1 MITLTANLPILL
13 MGPMVRRAEQTGVC
27 IQFATSKSASC
38 QINLLNIEC
47 YSEQQTIALGQH
59 LYLHFIV
66 IKPVDNLF
74 PVDKL
79 LSYELIID
87 DAIIDLSPWC
97 YSNQITPAF
106 VIPNKLSD
114 ILHGS
119 CRNAHHPAK
128 DSLVSASHWQNTQRG
143 NNTQG
148 AQLLLL
154 SGDQVYADDVA
165 GPMLLAI
172 YQLIKA
178 LGIYKE
184 QPLAIELPGDINE
197 QLYNR
202 HLFLPKTP
210 WQKRSKLGVGYWL
223 KKDEPHFSS
232 VKAYNHLIHFE
243 EYIALYLL
251 NFSAAAWQCVDIQNT
266 TYSGQSEQSKTIFNA
281 EKTALIDYAKG
292 LSEVER
298 LFANVS
304 TLMMFDDHDVT
315 DDWNLTAGWEQAINE
330 NPSSK
335 RIINNGLISYWL
347 FQGMG
352 NDALN
357 KTGELLTPFKQSRT
371 ASNLWQFKAFDK
383 PLNDFSFWH
392 YELTTVPKVVVLD
405 TRTHRWRNEQ
415 NFNEPSGLLDWER
428 LTELEESLLSHD
440 QVIIVSPAPVFGVK
454 SIEAIQAMFNICG
467 QPLMV
472 DVENWMAHEGSA
484 KKLLDTFRRTDTP
497 NETLILS
504 GDVHY
509 SFCFSVQKRFGDHPT
524 RIWQLT
530 ASGIK
535 NEFPRKL
542 INVLDKL
549 DSILYGP
556 KSPLNF
562 FTKRWHMEV
571 DKHQTLGEG
580 QKYLVSDSA
589 ISLITLDNGDLSRYQ
604 LIHGDGHTTE
614 FDLEHK

>member
-1 MITLTANLPILL
+1 MKTHTANLPILL

-27 IQFATSKSASC
+27 IQFATSKSANC
-38 QINLLNIEC
+38 QINLLNVEC
-47 YSEQQTIALGQH
+47 YSDQHTVSLGEH
-59 LYLHFIV
+59 LYLHFVI
-66 IKPVDNLF
+66 IKPIEN
-74 PVDKL
+74 KL
-79 LSYELIID
+79 PLDSLLNYELVID
-87 DAIIDLSPWC
+87 DTVIDLSPWC
-97 YSNQITPAF
+97 YSSQTTPAF
-106 VIPNKLSD
+106 VIPDKLSD

-128 DSLVSASHWQNTQRG
+128 DSLVSASHWQNTQRA
-143 NNTQG
+143 NNNEG

-172 YQLIKA
+172 HQLVKQ

-184 QPLAIELPGDINE
+184 QPLAIELPDDIKE

-202 HLFLPKTP
+202 HLYLPKTP
-210 WQKRSKLGVGYWL
+210 WQKRSKLGIGYWL

-251 NFSAAAWQCVDIQNT
+251 NFSAAAWQCIDIQNT
-266 TYSGQSEQSKTIFNA
+266 TYSGQNKQNKTIFDA

-371 ASNLWQFKAFDK
+371 ANNLWQFKAFDK

-392 YELTTVPKVVVLD
+392 YELTTTPKVVVLD

-454 SIEAIQAMFNICG
+454 SIEAIQAIFNICG

-509 SFCFSVQKRFGDHPT
+509 SFCFSVQKRFGNHPN

-571 DKHQTLGEG
+571 DKHQTKGEG

-589 ISLITLDNGDLSRYQ
+589 ISVITLEQGNLARYQ
-604 LIHGDGHTTE
+604 LIHGSGELTE
-614 FDLEHK
+614 FDLVEN

>member
-1 MITLTANLPILL
+1 MITHTANLPIFL

-27 IQFATSKSASC
+27 IQFATSKPANC
-38 QINLLNIEC
+38 QITLINYEC
-47 YSEQQTIALGQH
+47 YSDQHTVSLGEH
-59 LYLHFIV
+59 LYLHFVI
-66 IKPVDNLF
+66 IKPVDNKL
-74 PVDKL
+74 PVDSL

-87 DAIIDLSPWC
+87 DTAIDLSPWC
-97 YSNQITPAF
+97 YSNQTTPAF

-128 DSLVSASHWQNTQRG
+128 DSLVSASHWQNTQRD
-143 NNTQG
+143 NNNQG

-165 GPMLLAI
+165 GPMLLAVH
-172 YQLIKA
+172 QLIKA

-184 QPLAIELPGDINE
+184 QPLAIELPDDINE

-266 TYSGQSEQSKTIFNA
+266 TYLGQSEQNKTIFNA
-281 EKTALIDYAKG
+281 EKIALIDYAKG
-292 LSEVER
+292 LREVER

-371 ASNLWQFKAFDK
+371 ANNLWQFKVFDK

-392 YELTTVPKVVVLD
+392 YELTTIPKVVVLD

-440 QVIIVSPAPVFGVK
+440 QVIILSPAPVFGVK

-509 SFCFSVQKRFGDHPT
+509 SFCFSVQKRFGDRPN

-542 INVLDKL
+542 INILDKL
-549 DSILYGP
+549 ASILYGP

-571 DKHQTLGEG
+571 DKHQTKGEG

-589 ISLITLDNGDLSRYQ
+589 ISLITLEQGNLARYQ
-604 LIHGDGHTTE
+604 LIHGDGHLTE